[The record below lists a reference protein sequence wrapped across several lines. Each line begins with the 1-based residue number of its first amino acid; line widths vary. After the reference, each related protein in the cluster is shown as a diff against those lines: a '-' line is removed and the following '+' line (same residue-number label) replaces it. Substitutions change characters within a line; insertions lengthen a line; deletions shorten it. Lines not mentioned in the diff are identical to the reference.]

1 MAGPWERGRAAAPS
15 AGARLLLGA
24 LMPGNGQA
32 GWPRQPASAQPA
44 PPGAPVEYRVIVHP
58 AGELDADRAA
68 RFWTEVPALA
78 ACTAEGATVDEAI
91 ENTYRA
97 IVRWLHGRTTP
108 DAPPAFRLH
117 IELAF

>member
-1 MAGPWERGRAAAPS
+1 MT
-15 AGARLLLGA
+15 
-24 LMPGNGQA
+24 GNGQA
-32 GWPRQPASAQPA
+32 GWPQPARSKPPA
-44 PPGAPVEYRVIVHP
+44 AVEYLVIVHP

-78 ACTAEGATVDEAI
+78 ACTAEGATVDEAV

-97 IVRWLHGRTTP
+97 IARWLRGRATP
-108 DAPPAFRLH
+108 AAPPAFRLH